1 MKKQKTTT
9 KGPVTTKAWLLRGLS
24 SNPSP
29 GLWYLGPA
37 LEALEAVGSLI
48 IDTVGQL

>member
-1 MKKQKTTT
+1 MKKQKTT
-9 KGPVTTKAWLLRGLS
+9 KGPVTTKAWLLCGLS
-24 SNPSP
+24 LNPSP

-37 LEALEAVGSLI
+37 LEALEAVGSPI